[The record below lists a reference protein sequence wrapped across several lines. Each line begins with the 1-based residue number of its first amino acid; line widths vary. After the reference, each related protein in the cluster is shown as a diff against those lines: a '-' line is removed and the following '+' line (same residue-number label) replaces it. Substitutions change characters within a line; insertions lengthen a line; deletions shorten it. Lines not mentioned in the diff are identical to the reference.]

1 MHRAQFTSFNKS
13 GTNGNGHHRDP
24 FLEFSLSVSGFLR
37 ASKRSASEAGLTV
50 MEYDLLLALSAFPSS
65 TCPNIAILCERLLI
79 HHHVASEAVGR
90 LADRELLRTR
100 RSARDRR
107 SVTLILSANGEA
119 LLKEIAVGSAE
130 ALREQG
136 PRIAK
141 SLGTLVGKNGRS
153 TLGKM

>member
-1 MHRAQFTSFNKS
+1 MHRAQFASFNKN

-24 FLEFSLSVSGFLR
+24 FVEFSLSVSVFLR
-37 ASKRSASEAGLTV
+37 ASKRSASQAGLTV

-90 LADRELLRTR
+90 LAEKKLLATK

-107 SVTLILSANGEA
+107 SVTLLLTADGES
-119 LLKEIAVGSAE
+119 LLRQIAVGSME
-130 ALREQG
+130 GLREQS
-136 PRIAK
+136 PRIVK
-141 SLGTLVGKNGRS
+141 SLATLVGESGRPR
-153 TLGKM
+153 LAKL

>member
-1 MHRAQFTSFNKS
+1 MDQARFACFNKN
-13 GTNGNGHHRDP
+13 GTNGNGRHRDA
-24 FLEFSLSVSGFLR
+24 FLEFSLSVSVFLR

-90 LADRELLRTR
+90 LAERKLLSTK

-107 SVTLILSANGEA
+107 SVTLVLTADGESLLQQIA
-119 LLKEIAVGSAE
+119 LGSLE
-130 ALREQG
+130 GLREHS
-136 PRIAK
+136 PRIVKCLA
-141 SLGTLVGKNGRS
+141 TLVDKNRRPRVA
-153 TLGKM
+153 KM

>member
-1 MHRAQFTSFNKS
+1 MHRSQFASFNKN
-13 GTNGNGHHRDP
+13 GTNGNGDRRDP
-24 FLEFSLSVSGFLR
+24 FVEFSASVLGFLR
-37 ASKRSASEAGLTV
+37 ASKRSARDAGLTV
-50 MEYDLLLALSAFPSS
+50 MEYDLILALSAYPED

-90 LADRELLRTR
+90 LAERDLIKTN

-107 SVTLILSANGEA
+107 SVTLVLTAKGEA
-119 LLKEIAVGSAE
+119 LLQQIALRSAE

-141 SLGTLVGKNGRS
+141 SLAALTRKNGRS
-153 TLGKM
+153 RIEKV

>member
-1 MHRAQFTSFNKS
+1 MHRFQFSSFNKN
-13 GTNGNGHHRDP
+13 GTNGKGRRRDA
-24 FLEFSLSVSGFLR
+24 FVEFSASVLGFLR

-50 MEYDLLLALSAFPSS
+50 MEYDLILALGAYPED

-90 LADRELLRTR
+90 LAERDLIKTN

-107 SVTLILSANGEA
+107 SVTLVLTAKGEA
-119 LLKEIAVGSAE
+119 LLQQIALRSAE

-141 SLGTLVGKNGRS
+141 SLATLVGRNVR
-153 TLGKM
+153 

>member
-1 MHRAQFTSFNKS
+1 MHRARFASFNKN

-24 FLEFSLSVSGFLR
+24 FVEFSASVLGFLR
-37 ASKRSASEAGLTV
+37 ASKKSASEAGLTV
-50 MEYDLLLALSAFPSS
+50 MEYDLLLALSAFPNS

-90 LADRELLRTR
+90 LADRDLLRTR

-107 SVTLILSANGEA
+107 SVTLILTSDGES
-119 LLKEIAVGSAE
+119 LLKQIAVRSAE

-136 PRIAK
+136 PRIVK